1 MNNTTNGSS
10 FNVGNMSPISDNAN
24 MTPQEVA
31 AFYANAMNAKQIIN
45 SRRMHNGTGHGKK

>member
-1 MNNTTNGSS
+1 
-10 FNVGNMSPISDNAN
+10 MSPISDNAN